1 MQNNK
6 ILFYY
11 LFINILVISGIIISY
26 FFSIIGKGILL
37 SVYGFVFMALTSW
50 FYLYKLMK
58 SANSTNKNIFI
69 QTVMVN
75 IFVKMV
81 SILMIVVIYYK
92 LYNPKEKV
100 IIIPFLVIY
109 LLYSV
114 FETYFSYKLALQS
127 K

>member
-92 LYNPKEKV
+92 IYNPKDKV

>member
-6 ILFYY
+6 IIFYY
-11 LFINILVISGIIISY
+11 LFINILVLSGIIISY
-26 FFSIIGKGILL
+26 FFSTIGKGILL
-37 SVYGFVFMALTSW
+37 SVYGFIFMALTSW
-50 FYLYKLMK
+50 LYLHKLMK
-58 SANSTNKNIFI
+58 AANSTNKNIFI

-92 LYNPKEKV
+92 IYNPKDKI

>member
-6 ILFYY
+6 IIFYY
-11 LFINILVISGIIISY
+11 LFINILVLSGIIISY
-26 FFSIIGKGILL
+26 FFSTIGKGILL
-37 SVYGFVFMALTSW
+37 SVYGFIFMALTSW
-50 FYLYKLMK
+50 LYLHKLMK
-58 SANSTNKNIFI
+58 AANSTNKNIFI

-92 LYNPKEKV
+92 IYNPKDKV

>member
-6 ILFYY
+6 IIFYY
-11 LFINILVISGIIISY
+11 LFINILVLSGIIISY
-26 FFSIIGKGILL
+26 FFSTIGKGILL
-37 SVYGFVFMALTSW
+37 SVYGFIFMALTSW
-50 FYLYKLMK
+50 LYLHKLMK
-58 SANSTNKNIFI
+58 AANSTNKNIFI

-92 LYNPKEKV
+92 IYNPKDKV
-100 IIIPFLVIY
+100 IIIPFLIIY

>member
-6 ILFYY
+6 IIFYY
-11 LFINILVISGIIISY
+11 LFINILVLSGIIISY
-26 FFSIIGKGILL
+26 FFSTIGKGILL
-37 SVYGFVFMALTSW
+37 SVYGFIFMALTSW
-50 FYLYKLMK
+50 LYLHKLMK
-58 SANSTNKNIFI
+58 AANSTNKNIFI

-81 SILMIVVIYYK
+81 SILMIVVIYFK
-92 LYNPKEKV
+92 IYNPKDKV

-114 FETYFSYKLALQS
+114 FETFFSYKLALQS

>member
-26 FFSIIGKGILL
+26 FFSTIGKGILL

-58 SANSTNKNIFI
+58 AANSTNKNIFI

-92 LYNPKEKV
+92 IYNPKDKV

>member
-6 ILFYY
+6 IIFYY
-11 LFINILVISGIIISY
+11 LFINILVLSGIIISY
-26 FFSIIGKGILL
+26 FFSTIGKGILL
-37 SVYGFVFMALTSW
+37 SVYGFIFMALTSW
-50 FYLYKLMK
+50 LYLHKLMK
-58 SANSTNKNIFI
+58 AANSTNKNFFI

-92 LYNPKEKV
+92 IYNPKDKV

>member
-26 FFSIIGKGILL
+26 FFSTIGKGILL

-92 LYNPKEKV
+92 IYNPKDKV